1 MINYDQVPSPCFVLE
16 EELLEKNLEK
26 IDYVQKQAGVK
37 IILALKGFAMFSV
50 FDTVKKYLPGIAAS
64 SLNEVLLGEKY
75 FGVEIHTYCPAFIP
89 SEAEEIFKKSTHVTF
104 NSVAQFERYAEL
116 AGKHSVSCGL
126 RINPEYSE
134 VKTDLY
140 NPCIPG
146 SRLGVR
152 HQALQN
158 LPQVGNIKI
167 EGLHFHNLCEGN
179 SYGLENTL
187 KSVEEKFGH
196 LLGQIKWINFGGG
209 HLMTHKDYN
218 IEHLLSVL
226 KDFKNR
232 HPHLEVILEPGAAIA
247 WETGVLVS
255 RVLDIIESGGINV
268 AILDV
273 SVAAHMPDCLEMP
286 YLPNIIG
293 ATPVSVGEAAH
304 SLPRDGV
311 GAVPYRLGGVSCL
324 AGDWLPE
331 YTFDRPLAVG
341 DPVIFKDMMH
351 YTMVKTTHFNGVH
364 HPSIGIW
371 TKGGQFRP
379 VKEFGFEEY
388 ERQLS

>member
-1 MINYDQVPSPCFVLE
+1 MMIDYNQIPAPCFVLE

-26 IDYVQKQAGVK
+26 IDYVQKQVGVK

-50 FDTVKKYLPGIAAS
+50 FDTVKKYLSGIAAS

-75 FGVEIHTYCPAFIP
+75 FGGEVHTYCPVFVP
-89 SEAEEIFKKSTHVTF
+89 EEAEEIFKKSTHVTF
-104 NSVAQFERYAEL
+104 NSVAQFEQYAEL
-116 AGKHSVSCGL
+116 AGKCGASCGL

-146 SRLGVR
+146 SRLGIR
-152 HQALQN
+152 YQALQN
-158 LPQVGNIKI
+158 LPEVGGTKV
-167 EGLHFHNLCEGN
+167 EGLHFHNLCEGK
-179 SYGLENTL
+179 SYALENTL

-209 HLMTHKDYN
+209 HLMTHKDYDV
-218 IEHLLSVL
+218 EHLLSVL
-226 KDFKNR
+226 NSFKNR
-232 HPHLEVILEPGAAIA
+232 HPHLKVILEPGAAIA

-255 RVLDIIESGGINV
+255 RVLDTVESGGINV
-268 AILDV
+268 AVLDI
-273 SVAAHMPDCLEMP
+273 SIAAHLPDCLEMP
-286 YLPNIIG
+286 YNPNIIG
-293 ATPVSVGEAAH
+293 AQVLSSDVAH
-304 SLPRDGV
+304 NNIDKKLI
-311 GAVPYRLGGVSCL
+311 YRLGGVSCL

-331 YTFDRPLAVG
+331 YVFDKPLGVG
-341 DPVIFKDMMH
+341 DLVVFQDMMH

-371 TKGGQFRP
+371 TKEGQFKL
-379 VKEFGFEEY
+379 VKKFGFGEY
-388 ERQLS
+388 QSRLS